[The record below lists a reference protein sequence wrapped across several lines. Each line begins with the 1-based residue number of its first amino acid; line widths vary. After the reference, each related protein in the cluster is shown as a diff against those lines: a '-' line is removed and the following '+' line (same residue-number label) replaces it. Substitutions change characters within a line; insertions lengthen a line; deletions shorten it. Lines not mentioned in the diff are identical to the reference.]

1 MRSIFQSRVFW
12 LAVFQAIASVLV
24 VLFTEL
30 DMAGYAMLVK
40 SVVDIVLRVDTTSTI
55 DGRGV

>member
-1 MRSIFQSRVFW
+1 MKSILNSRTFW

-40 SVVDIVLRVDTTSTI
+40 SVVDIALRVDTASAI
-55 DGRGV
+55 DHGGV

>member
-1 MRSIFQSRVFW
+1 MKSIFQSRVFW

-40 SVVDIVLRVDTTSTI
+40 SVVDIALRVDTASAI
-55 DGRGV
+55 DQRGV

>member
-1 MRSIFQSRVFW
+1 MKSIFQSRVFW

-40 SVVDIVLRVDTTSTI
+40 SVVDIALRVDTASAI
-55 DGRGV
+55 DSRGV

>member
-1 MRSIFQSRVFW
+1 MKSILNSRTFW
-12 LAVFQAIASVLV
+12 LAVAQAVASVLV

-40 SVVDIVLRVDTTSTI
+40 SVVDIALRVDTSSAI
-55 DGRGV
+55 DHRGV

>member
-1 MRSIFQSRVFW
+1 MKSILNSRTFW
-12 LAVFQAIASVLV
+12 LAVAQAVASVLV

-40 SVVDIVLRVDTTSTI
+40 SVVDIALRVDTASAI
-55 DGRGV
+55 DHRGV